1 MSAVSSLQM
10 KAAPAPAQEALARQV
25 EQFLFREAW
34 LLDHFD
40 FEAWLDLYTDDAV
53 YWVPLQAG
61 QADPLT
67 THSLMYD
74 DKRLMRLRVRQ
85 QTHPRAHARLPPPEF
100 VFLARIHFRYI
111 GRAGAAIVNPAH
123 AIPVMHHARD
133 VIRRRVQVRQFAATG
148 TAGLRP
154 IQGQLHRVQQR
165 RFAAT
170 IHATKQHD
178 RFLGADRR

>member
-1 MSAVSSLQM
+1 MNTAISTAPKATIASAE
-10 KAAPAPAQEALARQV
+10 EAVARQA
-25 EQFLFREAW
+25 ERFLFHEAW

-85 QTHPRAHARLPPPEF
+85 QTHPRAHARLPLSRT
-100 VFLARIHFRYI
+100 VHQVGNVLVQDT
-111 GRAGAAIVNPAH
+111 GRASELTVSSTLTLFEY
-123 AIPVMHHARD
+123 RKE
-133 VIRRRVQVRQFAATG
+133 RQRSFAANVVHR
-148 TAGLRP
+148 LRL
-154 IQGQLHRVQQR
+154 QGDAWKICHKRVDLINSESELDGIA
-165 RFAAT
+165 F
-170 IHATKQHD
+170 
-178 RFLGADRR
+178 FF

>member
-1 MSAVSSLQM
+1 MSAVNTM
-10 KAAPAPAQEALARQV
+10 PAESAITPVGETLMRQV

-85 QTHPRAHARLPPPEF
+85 QTHPRAHARLPLSRT
-100 VFLARIHFRYI
+100 VHQVCNVLVR
-111 GRAGAAIVNPAH
+111 GTDGAGELTVSSTLILFEY
-123 AIPVMHHARD
+123 RKE
-133 VIRRRVQVRQFAATG
+133 RQRSFAANVVHR
-148 TAGLRP
+148 LRL
-154 IQGQLHRVQQR
+154 QGDTWKVCHKRVDLINSESELDGIA
-165 RFAAT
+165 F
-170 IHATKQHD
+170 
-178 RFLGADRR
+178 FF

>member
-1 MSAVSSLQM
+1 MSAVSSLPM
-10 KAAPAPAQEALARQV
+10 KAAPAPTQEALARQV

-85 QTHPRAHARLPPPEF
+85 QTHPRAHARLPLSRT
-100 VFLARIHFRYI
+100 VHQVGNVLVQ
-111 GRAGAAIVNPAH
+111 GTDGAGELTVSSTLILFEY
-123 AIPVMHHARD
+123 RKE
-133 VIRRRVQVRQFAATG
+133 RQRSFAANVVHR
-148 TAGLRP
+148 LRL
-154 IQGQLHRVQQR
+154 QGDAWKICHKRVDLINSESELDGIA
-165 RFAAT
+165 F
-170 IHATKQHD
+170 
-178 RFLGADRR
+178 FF

>member
-85 QTHPRAHARLPPPEF
+85 QTHPRAHARLPLSRT
-100 VFLARIHFRYI
+100 VHQVGNVLVQ
-111 GRAGAAIVNPAH
+111 GTDGAGELTVSSTLILFEY
-123 AIPVMHHARD
+123 RKE
-133 VIRRRVQVRQFAATG
+133 RQRSFAANVVHR
-148 TAGLRP
+148 LRL
-154 IQGQLHRVQQR
+154 QGDAWKICHKRVDLINSESELDGIA
-165 RFAAT
+165 F
-170 IHATKQHD
+170 
-178 RFLGADRR
+178 FF

>member
-1 MSAVSSLQM
+1 MTSVSNLPT
-10 KAAPAPAQEALARQV
+10 KAAPAPTQEALVRQA
-25 EQFLFREAW
+25 ERFLFQEAW

-85 QTHPRAHARLPPPEF
+85 QTHPRAHARLPLSRT
-100 VFLARIHFRYI
+100 VHQVGNVLVKDTD
-111 GRAGAAIVNPAH
+111 GAGELTVNSTL
-123 AIPVMHHARD
+123 ILFEYRKE
-133 VIRRRVQVRQFAATG
+133 RQRSFAANVVHR
-148 TAGLRP
+148 LRL
-154 IQGQLHRVQQR
+154 QGDAWKICHKRVDLINSESELDGIA
-165 RFAAT
+165 F
-170 IHATKQHD
+170 
-178 RFLGADRR
+178 FF